1 MITLYHHPR
10 TRSSRFIFLLEEL
23 GAPYEIHRIA
33 KLRRPDGTGGVDPEN
48 PHPHGK
54 SPALKDGDT
63 LVLESTAIALYLTDK
78 FPQNGLGPVV
88 GDPKRG
94 AYVTWLAY
102 YAGVMEP
109 AWMSAYMKWEIPRGT
124 AGWVKTDEV
133 MEFVNATSKR
143 ALTSW
148 ARNSA
153 PWIFWSAPPSKCS
166 WARPCWKRRTCWR
179 LMSTA
184 SSAGRPMPAPRPR
197 KMAEIVN
204 LSRARKARAKA
215 DKSKTAEA
223 NRVLHGTPKSAA
235 EPGRGPQGQGGSRPF
250 RSPAGKTGRR

>member
-33 KLRRPDGTGGVDPEN
+33 NIRRPDGSGGVDPEN

-63 LVLESTAIALYLTDK
+63 LVWESTAIALYLTDQ

-88 GDPKRG
+88 GDAKRG

-133 MEFVNATSKR
+133 MEFVNATLEQGPYISGR
-143 ALTSW
+143 EIL
-148 ARNSA
+148 A
-153 PWIFWSAPPSKCS
+153 PRIFWSAPPSRCS
-166 WARPCWKRRTCWR
+166 WAAVLEKTPLLEAYVKRVMERP
-179 LMSTA
+179 A
-184 SSAGRPMPAPRPR
+184 Y
-197 KMAEIVN
+197 
-204 LSRARKARAKA
+204 ARAQAK
-215 DKSKTAEA
+215 EA
-223 NRVLHGTPKSAA
+223 
-235 EPGRGPQGQGGSRPF
+235 
-250 RSPAGKTGRR
+250 